1 MPDVELVGLQ
11 DPIAEIAAN
20 RAAAVGNPP
29 VFIDYREMLVVTRPD
44 FVIALG
50 RHSTMAEIAHHLLD
64 HGYPFLMEK
73 PMGVNAGI
81 SAPMASTS
89 SCSSPTRRPR

>member
-50 RHSTMAEIAHHLLD
+50 RHIAGRAYD
-64 HGYPFLMEK
+64 R
-73 PMGVNAGI
+73 
-81 SAPMASTS
+81 APSTS
-89 SCSSPTRRPR
+89 